1 LKPKERQHTVERYA
15 ERLQLHGAVVQVLG
29 WRDQA
34 QQELR
39 FRVMADG
46 LREIANASI
55 LDIGCGFGDL
65 YHYLTGRAA
74 GLRYVGCDIS
84 PDLLQ
89 VARERHP
96 QVQFD
101 LRDVLDAPYPENSFD
116 YVFISGIFN
125 YRIEDNEGFLEQTL
139 ATAYRMCVRGVAA
152 NMMTDQVDYRDKHLH
167 YFNPERVLRFCR
179 KLSRRVA
186 LRHDYPLYE
195 FTVFVYRDSDSPQ
208 LWQSQEGK

>member
-1 LKPKERQHTVERYA
+1 MKLEEQQRTVERYA
-15 ERLQLHGAVVQVLG
+15 ERLQRHGAVVQALG

-46 LREIANASI
+46 LRNIANASV

-65 YHYLTGRAA
+65 YDYLAGRAA

-96 QVQFD
+96 HVQFD
-101 LRDVLDAPYPENSFD
+101 LRNVLDAPYPEQSFD
-116 YVFISGIFN
+116 YVYISGMFN
-125 YRIEDNEGFLEQTL
+125 YRVEDNEGFLERTL
-139 ATAYRMCVRGVAA
+139 ATAYRMCAWGIAA
-152 NMMTDQVDYRDKHLH
+152 NMMTDQVDYRDEHLH
-167 YFNPERVLRFCR
+167 YFSPERVLRFCR
-179 KLSRRVA
+179 KLSRRVV

-195 FTVFVYRDSDSPQ
+195 FTVFVYRETGGQQ
-208 LWQSQEGK
+208 LRQSKEGE

>member
-1 LKPKERQHTVERYA
+1 MKPEERQQTVERYA
-15 ERLQLHGAVVQVLG
+15 ERLQRHGPVVQALG

-46 LREIANASI
+46 LREFANASV
-55 LDIGCGFGDL
+55 LDLGCGFGDL
-65 YHYLTGRAA
+65 YRYLAGCAA

-101 LRDVLDAPYPENSFD
+101 LRNVLDAPYPEQSFD
-116 YVFISGIFN
+116 YVFISGMFN
-125 YRIEDNEGFLEQTL
+125 YRIEDNAAFLQQTL
-139 ATAYRMCVRGVAA
+139 AAAYHMCARGIAA
-152 NMMTDQVDYRDKHLH
+152 NMMTDQVDYRDEHLH
-167 YFNPERVLRFCR
+167 YFSPERVLRFCR
-179 KLSRRVA
+179 TLSRRVA

-195 FTVFVYRDSDSPQ
+195 FTVFVYRDAGSPQ
-208 LWQSQEGK
+208 LRRAKEEE